1 MRCCRSALVGVLL
14 LAGLPAAPA
23 SAATASQAVEFT
35 GKEVDAQLTQR
46 GESLRVVLLEQ
57 SAMDFAEM
65 LLEGEVARLEVG
77 SVFSE
82 HRVEAP
88 AVALP
93 LPDGSR
99 IELAGS
105 SAELGTIPLF
115 DQNGLVAD
123 WGQSLSWRSETA
135 SNKDNSTAT
144 ITVAR
149 VGSDDRWVIAGGT
162 LETPQGEFQLL
173 ETDAGV
179 MLREAPKDLSDD
191 KDMTLPAK
199 ERQPAT
205 DDRVTAASQ
214 PNGLSST
221 GAGWSAAPASTP
233 ASPTYVD
240 VLGATS
246 SGLNL
251 NVGFF
256 HLVAGLNDMD
266 ATLDN
271 SSFVGY
277 ETANGDMRLVG
288 MVGTTYVQAGVASQ
302 DVLNMEAG
310 AGGPASLQ
318 IVHSARNLVG
328 ADLVTLM
335 VPNPVQAGASQ
346 VCGQARSPG
355 EFAVMTVESHPD
367 CGNRK
372 VVAHEFGHSLA
383 GSHQNESAP
392 PYPNALAYPSTTGV
406 TNCSVIHT
414 TTACRKLIYST
425 PLRGFPGTSIV
436 AGTSTRFNAAAISD
450 YLTTAAAYRSV
461 PTQGGGKFTAVTP
474 TRIMDTRSTGASAG
488 IGGYLTPFS
497 AGETRP
503 VSVAGNGAVPG
514 GATAAV
520 INITV
525 QGSTIGGYLTGW
537 SWGDSQPPTSST
549 NWGAGQT
556 RASTMVVP
564 IGEYGLINLYTS
576 QTTNVIVDVFGYFG
590 GNAAA
595 TAKYSPVTPERVYDT
610 RPSSGFA
617 PNETRMIS
625 VTGAGVPAGATNA
638 VVNLTTVGATANGW
652 LTLSGSSTSIINYS
666 SSGQAIANL
675 AFAPVS
681 GGNITITSSATT
693 HVIVDVI
700 GFVGSTGTLNYYPIQ
715 PDRLVGPFALGAGGY
730 LDLTITGVSGIPAS
744 AGAVMAN
751 VTGSAAST
759 STFINAYPKGASIP
773 APIPSTVNVQPGA
786 ANANHSIVQP
796 GTSSQARISN
806 ANGTIN
812 MYFDVEG
819 YFAP

>member
-1 MRCCRSALVGVLL
+1 MRCWRSSLVGVLL
-14 LAGLPAAPA
+14 LVGLPVASV

-35 GKEVDAQLTQR
+35 GREVDAQITHR
-46 GESLRVVLLEQ
+46 GEPLRAVLLDQ
-57 SAMDFAEM
+57 SAGDFAAM
-65 LLEGEVARLEVG
+65 LLDGEVARQEVG
-77 SVFSE
+77 AVFSE
-82 HRVEAP
+82 N
-88 AVALP
+88 AVAAPSVVLP

-99 IELAGS
+99 IEMEGS

-115 DQNGLVAD
+115 DQNGLIAD
-123 WGQSLSWRSETA
+123 WGQSLSWRSESA

-144 ITVAR
+144 ITIAR

-162 LETPQGEFQLL
+162 LETPRGDFQLL

-179 MLREAPKDLSDD
+179 VVRDAPRDLSDD

-199 ERQPAT
+199 ERPSAT
-205 DDRVTAASQ
+205 DERAAVASQ
-214 PNGLSST
+214 TDGLSSA
-221 GAGWSAAPASTP
+221 GAGWAAAPASTP

-246 SGLNL
+246 RGLNL

-256 HLVAGLNDMD
+256 QLVGGLNDMD
-266 ATLDN
+266 AALDN

-288 MVGTTYVQAGVASQ
+288 MIGTTYVQAGVADQ

-310 AGGPASLQ
+310 AGGPATLQ

-335 VPNPVQAGASQ
+335 VPNPVQAGVDQ

-367 CGNRK
+367 CGGRK

-383 GSHQNESAP
+383 GSHQNESPP
-392 PYPNALAYPSTTGV
+392 PYPNALAYRSTTDASL
-406 TNCSVIHT
+406 CSVIHT
-414 TTACRKLIYST
+414 TTSCRKLIYST
-425 PLRGFPGTSIV
+425 PLRGFPGSALV
-436 AGTSTRFNAAAISD
+436 AGTSSRFNAAAISD
-450 YLTTAAAYRSV
+450 YLTIAAAYRSA
-461 PTQGGGKFTAVTP
+461 PAQGGGKFTAVTP

-503 VSVAGNGAVPG
+503 VSIAGNGAVPG

-525 QGSTIGGYLTGW
+525 QGSTVGGYLTGW
-537 SWGDSQPPTSST
+537 AWGDSQPPTSST
-549 NWGAGQT
+549 NWGVGQT

-564 IGEYGLINLYTS
+564 IGDYGLINIYTS

-595 TAKYSPVTPERVYDT
+595 TAKYSPVTPDRVYDT

-617 PNETRMIS
+617 PNETRTIS
-625 VTGAGVPAGATNA
+625 VTGAGVPAGATAA

-652 LTLSGSSTSIINYS
+652 LTLSGSSTSSINYS

-715 PDRLVGPFALGAGGY
+715 PDRLVGPFPLGAGGY
-730 LDLTITGVSGIPAS
+730 LDLTITGVSGIPAT

-773 APIPSTVNVQPGA
+773 TPIPSTVNVQPGA

-796 GTSSQARISN
+796 GTGSQARISN
-806 ANGTIN
+806 DTGTIN